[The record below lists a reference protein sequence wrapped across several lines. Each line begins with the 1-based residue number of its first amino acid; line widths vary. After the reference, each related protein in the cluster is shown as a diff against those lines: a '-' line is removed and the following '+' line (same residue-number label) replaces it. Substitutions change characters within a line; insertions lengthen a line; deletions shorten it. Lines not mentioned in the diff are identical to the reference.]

1 MDAETAFDKLQH
13 LVMIKKKKKTLQKEG
28 MLLLL
33 LLSHF
38 SLVRLCV
45 TP

>member
-13 LVMIKKKKKTLQKEG
+13 LVMIKKKKTLQKEG

-38 SLVRLCV
+38 SRVRLCV